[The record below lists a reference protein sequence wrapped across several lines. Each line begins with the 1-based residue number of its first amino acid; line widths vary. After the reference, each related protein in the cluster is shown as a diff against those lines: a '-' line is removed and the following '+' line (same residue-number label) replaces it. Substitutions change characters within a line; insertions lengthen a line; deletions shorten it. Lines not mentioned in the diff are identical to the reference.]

1 MSSHLRDSFKLYNTY
16 SQSKEPFSPV
26 DPQSNLAR
34 IYVCGITPY
43 DTSHMGHAL
52 TALTF
57 DTVHRYLEFLGY
69 EVKHVQNLTDIDDDI
84 IKRARRDGVP
94 YDELGQ
100 SWDKIYRDSLKAINC
115 LPFDNY
121 VPASTKVPEIV
132 ELVQGLVER
141 GVAYKAADGNV
152 YFRAASF
159 KDYAG
164 LSHLSEAEMLEKGA
178 AAAADSLVDSP
189 ENPAKESVM
198 DFIIWQAARPNEPS
212 WPSPYGEG
220 RPGWHIECSAI
231 GLDQFGPQF
240 EIHGGGADLIFPHHS
255 SEIAQSETYT
265 GKHPLVKYWMHV
277 GMVHLESEKMSKS
290 LGNLVLVRDVLKSY
304 SPDAL
309 RLYLLGTQYRDA
321 LHYEE
326 SGVAAAET
334 QLSQFKAALEAEGIK
349 SGPLLSA
356 EPYQTNFF
364 NAMSDDLNTPV
375 AVATALTFAEVIN
388 QSNASNNLSESQAS
402 LRQML
407 GLFGLFLAQA

>member
-16 SQSKEPFSPV
+16 SQAKEPFSPV
-26 DPQSNLAR
+26 DLQSNLAR

-57 DTVHRYLEFLGY
+57 DTIHRYLEFLGY
-69 EVKHVQNLTDIDDDI
+69 QVKHVQNLTDIDDDI
-84 IKRARRDGVP
+84 IKRAKRDGVP
-94 YDELGQ
+94 YDQLGQ

-115 LPFDNY
+115 LPFDSY

-132 ELVQGLVER
+132 QLVQGLVER
-141 GVAYKAADGNV
+141 RVAYKAADNNV

-159 KDYAG
+159 KNYSG
-164 LSHLSEAEMLEKGA
+164 LSHLNEDEILEKARA
-178 AAAADSLVDSP
+178 AAEDSLVDSP
-189 ENPAKESVM
+189 ENQAKESVM

-277 GMVHLESEKMSKS
+277 GMVHLGTEKMSKS
-290 LGNLVLVRDVLKSY
+290 LGNLVLVRDVLKNY

-309 RLYLLGTQYRDA
+309 RIYLLSIQYRA
-321 LHYEE
+321 PLYYEE
-326 SGVAAAET
+326 SGVAEAET
-334 QLSQFKAALEAEGIK
+334 QVSRFKAALEAEGTK
-349 SGPLLSA
+349 SGPLLA
-356 EPYQTNFF
+356 VEPYQTNFF
-364 NAMSDDLNTPV
+364 TAMNDDLNTPD
-375 AVATALTFAEVIN
+375 ALATALTLADAIS
-388 QSNASNNLSESQAS
+388 QSTTTHNLSEAQAT

-407 GLFGLFLAQA
+407 GLFGLFLAQV